1 MATKNI
7 PIKSIIT
14 ITEEYEEPYVTYTIV
29 ENGTL
34 LYSQKKPLYMM
45 AKSSTYTFLDVF
57 LRNLNMSEGLDETH
71 NVVGDRSELFYFISQ
86 SRLQSLNFKQKFF
99 YFLLKKIFFHGK
111 STSIEEIT
119 SFLVNNKVERGT
131 GSSEIQF

>member
-45 AKSSTYTFLDVF
+45 AKRSTYTFLDVF
-57 LRNLNMSEGLDETH
+57 LRNLNMSEGLDETP

-111 STSIEEIT
+111 SASIEEIT
-119 SFLVNNKVERGT
+119 SFLVNNKVEPGAR
-131 GSSEIQF
+131 SSEIQS